1 MDEHVIRNYVRAP
14 EVFVEG
20 EGALLRDAEGNE
32 YLDFL
37 AGIAVSAL
45 GHAHPELTEAL
56 RDQAGKLVHV
66 SNLYR
71 HPYTEEV
78 AATIAELTGLHAVF
92 FCNSGA
98 EAVEAALK
106 IARKHHRM
114 RGAERTGFVALEGSF
129 HGRTMGALSVTHTAR
144 YRRPFEPLVPGVT
157 FVPFGDLDAL
167 ERALAAEPAALLIE
181 PIQGESG
188 VRVVPDD
195 YLRAAREL
203 CDGTETVLIHD
214 EVQSGSGRTGK
225 FLAAQHAGVTPD
237 VVTLAK
243 PIAAG
248 LPMGV
253 TVVREE
259 LAGVFEPGDHGSTFG
274 GGPLAC
280 RAALVF
286 LNACRDGLLDQ
297 VAERGR
303 RLRAGLDALAA
314 EFEVIT
320 EVRGRGLMQALKLAS
335 GAAELCRLLHRD
347 RLLANATG
355 DEVVRFLPPF
365 VVTPEQIDQGL
376 DVIRSCLRSLTASS

>member
-1 MDEHVIRNYVRAP
+1 MDEHVIRNYTRAP

-20 EGALLRDAEGNE
+20 EGALLRDAEGND

-37 AGIAVSAL
+37 AGIGVSAL
-45 GHAHPELTEAL
+45 GHAHPALTEAL
-56 RDQAGKLVHV
+56 RDQVGKLLHV

-78 AATIAELTGLHAVF
+78 AALIAELTGLHAVF

-98 EAVEAALK
+98 EAVETALK
-106 IARKHHRM
+106 IARKHQRM
-114 RGAERTGFVALEGSF
+114 RGADRTGFVALEGSF
-129 HGRTMGALSVTHTAR
+129 HGRTMGALSVTHTPR

-157 FVPFGDLDAL
+157 FVPFGDVHAL
-167 ERALAAEPAALLIE
+167 ERALAAAPAALLIE

-203 CDGTETVLIHD
+203 CDHTGTVLIHD
-214 EVQSGSGRTGK
+214 EVQSGSGRTGR

-248 LPMGV
+248 LPLGV

-259 LAGVFEPGDHGSTFG
+259 LAEVLAPGDHGSTFG

-286 LNACRDGLLDQ
+286 LRACRDGLLDQ

-303 RLRAGLDALAA
+303 RLRAGLEAIA
-314 EFEVIT
+314 EEFDVVV
-320 EVRGRGLMQALKLAS
+320 EVRGRGLMQALKLSS
-335 GAAELCRLLHRD
+335 GAADLCRRLHRD

-376 DVIRSCLRSLTASS
+376 DVIRSCLRSSTACS